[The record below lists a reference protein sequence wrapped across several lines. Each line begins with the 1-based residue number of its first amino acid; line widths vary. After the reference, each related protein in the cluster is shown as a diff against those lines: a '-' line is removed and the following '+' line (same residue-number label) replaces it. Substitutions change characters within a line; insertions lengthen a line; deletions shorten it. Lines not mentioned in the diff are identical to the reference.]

1 MIANAVTQAAL
12 TAALTLIGG
21 CVLFVFSQFITQGI
35 IKPYIEYRK
44 VLAGI
49 THTFVYYKN
58 IIVSAPP
65 DMLRQQQDAISAE
78 LREHCATLRSSVT
91 ALPFHSLLRLF
102 RLIPSQSRIVDAAG
116 YIIRIS
122 NRLLDTQEKK
132 YDEIV
137 QDMRAVGEL
146 LHIDAARS

>member
-1 MIANAVTQAAL
+1 MLASAVTQAAL

-21 CVLFVFSQFITQGI
+21 CVLFLFSQLITEGI

-44 VLAGI
+44 ALARI

-65 DMLRQQQDAISAE
+65 DAQRQQQDQISSE
-78 LREHCATLRSSVT
+78 LRDHCAALRSSVT
-91 ALPFHSLLRLF
+91 ALPFHRLLRLL
-102 RLIPSQSRIVDAAG
+102 RLIPPQSRILDAAG
-116 YIIRIS
+116 HMIRIS
-122 NRLLDTQEKK
+122 NRLLDTQDKK

-137 QDMRAVGEL
+137 QDMIAVGEL
-146 LHIDAARS
+146 LDIDAARP